1 MDIRLLAKKQPDLN
15 DVDFGALPGSE
26 LRAMQAAGE
35 KVLESVRVLD
45 NTNDNI
51 VGELLRDSDTFYEW
65 NHYPE
70 GDVYDPRS
78 HSQYYFHAH
87 PKDQRTGEHGHFH
100 IFMRPKGMPP
110 GVGPAPVEDFET
122 PEGDNDALCHLI
134 AISMDQGG
142 EPIKL
147 FTTNRWVTGE
157 VWYAAEDVIR
167 MLNYFLIDHVRQ
179 SWAVNLWV
187 TNMMI
192 LFRPQIRAHIEAR
205 DKIVAAW
212 VLEHEGENVYED
224 RALEVTTET
233 PISVADQIA
242 AVRKALKRKAD

>member
-1 MDIRLLAKKQPDLN
+1 
-15 DVDFGALPGSE
+15 
-26 LRAMQAAGE
+26 
-35 KVLESVRVLD
+35 
-45 NTNDNI
+45 
-51 VGELLRDSDTFYEW
+51 
-65 NHYPE
+65 
-70 GDVYDPRS
+70 
-78 HSQYYFHAH
+78 
-87 PKDQRTGEHGHFH
+87 
-100 IFMRPKGMPP
+100 
-110 GVGPAPVEDFET
+110 
-122 PEGDNDALCHLI
+122 
-134 AISMDQGG
+134 
-142 EPIKL
+142 
-147 FTTNRWVTGE
+147 
-157 VWYAAEDVIR
+157 